1 MLKNIMIRNKYYFLI
16 SQIFLY
22 LLFIITLN
30 NKYMFLV
37 ILIITYFF
45 YILTETIQTWLKN
58 SSNTLSLIFTIFIIL
73 YLVTI
78 FIVFYT
84 SIFILLDVTSN
95 KFQIFISLETF
106 IYSILLYFNNV

>member
-22 LLFIITLN
+22 LLFINTLN
-30 NKYMFLV
+30 NKYMFLG
-37 ILIITYFF
+37 IISIIYFF

-84 SIFILLDVTSN
+84 SICILLDVTSN